1 MDYIAG
7 LAALVLIAVVS
18 LPFLLLLG
26 APWIL
31 VAWIVWRTSRK
42 WPSGR
47 RRVAASALPVALGT
61 APFFGA
67 HGSVFPA
74 YIVLAMDPKSL
85 PLASVSFL
93 ATWGVLFAIGLC
105 FLRSQTPSGPVQSNR

>member
-1 MDYIAG
+1 MDYIVG
-7 LAALVLIAVVS
+7 FAALVVIAVVS

-31 VAWIVWRTSRK
+31 VAWIVWSRK

-47 RRVAASALPVALGT
+47 RRVAASTLPVALGT

-67 HGSVFPA
+67 HASVFPA
-74 YIVLAMDPKSL
+74 YIVLAMDPKSW

-93 ATWGVLFAIGLC
+93 ATWGVLFAIGLL
-105 FLRSQTPSGPVQSNR
+105 FSRNQTPSVPVQSNP